1 MAITVK
7 LNPNYRAPYA
17 APTLAA
23 SAATRAALGLS
34 GRAISGPGRYGS
46 AAPGGRVT
54 VYGAGGYDSPNLLT
68 WAQSHAVVD
77 SSLLLG
83 VMKYS
88 LTWSTEFQ
96 QTVAGCVV
104 IGAQLAWGLVAT
116 VLEKAPITGLFTKA
130 APPGAVTTTSTTT
143 AVPHP
148 VTIPAPPPVHVVAP
162 PPVPAPPTQGPTP

>member
-1 MAITVK
+1 MSAATT
-7 LNPNYRAPYA
+7 PP
-17 APTLAA
+17 APTTTETHEAA
-23 SAATRAALGLS
+23 LTNSATRAADDMPALVDTLRTVNPVLASQIEGK
-34 GRAISGPGRYGS
+34 AAVAS
-46 AAPGGRVT
+46 ATLWGHLA
-54 VYGAGGYDSPNLLT
+54 L
-68 WAQSHAVVD
+68 AVIGV
-77 SSLLLG
+77 G

-148 VTIPAPPPVHVVAP
+148 VTIPAPLPVHVVAP
-162 PPVPAPPTQGPTP
+162 PPVVLTAMPVAQAGVQT